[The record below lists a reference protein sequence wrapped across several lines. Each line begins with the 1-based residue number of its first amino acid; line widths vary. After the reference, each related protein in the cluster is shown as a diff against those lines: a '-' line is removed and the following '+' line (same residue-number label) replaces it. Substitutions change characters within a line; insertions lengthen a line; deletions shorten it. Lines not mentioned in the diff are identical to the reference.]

1 MDIIK
6 EVGLRS
12 RMWNVVL
19 AKKLQ
24 RRVDIRYVAILE
36 KANLEFNV
44 LHFSLQQTKKKAK
57 LAKKKLESLKKDT
70 PDLRETFIEGLAS
83 SQQAAGFGANTSR
96 LQQLKITENTRNAAR
111 WII

>member
-44 LHFSLQQTKKKAK
+44 LHFSLQ
-57 LAKKKLESLKKDT
+57 
-70 PDLRETFIEGLAS
+70 
-83 SQQAAGFGANTSR
+83 
-96 LQQLKITENTRNAAR
+96 
-111 WII
+111 